1 MVDLDSFKAVNDVRG
16 HAAGDDVLRSVAVV
30 LRECIGDSGHAV
42 RYGGDEFA
50 VELDVDEPQALE
62 IAESIRR
69 RVGELSF
76 VAAPGLRCTVSLG
89 VASASPGMSL
99 RRWMAA
105 AESALYGPKDPGRA
119 PCATP
124 GRNPH
129 NHDHSRPPAGHKQ
142 NGTSNKHPGT

>member
-30 LRECIGDSGHAV
+30 LRECIGDRGHAV

-50 VELDVDEPQALE
+50 VAPDVDEPQALE

-76 VAAPGLRCTVSLG
+76 VAAPGLPCTVCLG
-89 VASASPGMSL
+89 VASSHQGLSL
-99 RRWMAA
+99 RRSLAA
-105 AESALYGPKDPGRA
+105 AHSPLYAAPPPDPCPLGGA
-119 PCATP
+119 A
-124 GRNPH
+124 
-129 NHDHSRPPAGHKQ
+129 D
-142 NGTSNKHPGT
+142 